1 MKRNTIFDFLFFFCR
16 AKSGDRYHSQWRDV
30 DLFMCPLEIFARSL
44 GHFCQWPINGQWTTF
59 SRESTSIQWRSFSF
73 RSRTRCSRWAIFF
86 CWILSWPID
95 QIELL
100 DTVFDRSWNQP
111 SNEQL
116 SANVRGFSGL
126 VGFLP
131 WNSWIYPSQRLDTLH
146 WMHRFRQPQSWSR
159 HHLEQQQAV
168 IIVKCFRQSFAAP
181 QLFLNFFSISFYERK
196 LCFNKWSK
204 SFRLQ

>member
-1 MKRNTIFDFLFFFCR
+1 MKTDDLANYGTVLSYATETEDNELTFTDYGGFVLSVKGEYYTWSWKEIRFSIFFFCR

-73 RSRTRCSRWAIFF
+73 RSRTRCSRWTIFF

-111 SNEQL
+111 SNE
-116 SANVRGFSGL
+116 
-126 VGFLP
+126 
-131 WNSWIYPSQRLDTLH
+131 
-146 WMHRFRQPQSWSR
+146 
-159 HHLEQQQAV
+159 
-168 IIVKCFRQSFAAP
+168 
-181 QLFLNFFSISFYERK
+181 
-196 LCFNKWSK
+196 
-204 SFRLQ
+204 